1 MKISDNGIR
10 LVKGFEG
17 YHRRLPNGDCTTYYC
32 PADVLTIGYGC
43 TEGIKE
49 GDVWT
54 EAQATEALMR
64 ELAKHEAAVTRLV
77 TVEINQHQ
85 FDALVSFSYNCGS
98 GALAKSTL
106 LQRVN
111 AKDFDG
117 AAKAFAAWN
126 KGGGRVLPG
135 LVSRR
140 SREAALFQKPA
151 TTVTK
156 APEPTMPQTV
166 DTPSEGPS
174 GSRKEKTSKMG
185 MGIAAFFYALFVAIK
200 AKIEGLISDP
210 FGALETAHSFISE
223 YGWEFA
229 MVSAAVGFAAFKIIS
244 ALNHQDYEEGRY
256 TPSGGAA

>member
-54 EAQATEALMR
+54 EAQATDALMR
-64 ELAKHEAAVTRLV
+64 ELEKHEAAVTRLV
-77 TVEINQHQ
+77 IVEINQHQ

-106 LQRVN
+106 LKRVN

-117 AAKAFAAWN
+117 AARAFAAWN

-140 SREAALFQKPA
+140 SREAALFQKPD
-151 TTVTK
+151 VTSS
-156 APEPTMPQTV
+156 PEPSMPQTV

-174 GSRKEKTSKMG
+174 GSRKEKTSKTG
-185 MGIAAFFYALFVAIK
+185 MSVAAIFWAFCMAVK
-200 AKIEGLISDP
+200 AKVEGWIADP
-210 FGALETAHSFISE
+210 FGALGAAHSFISE

-229 MVSAAVGFAAFKIIS
+229 AVAAALGFAAFKIIS
-244 ALNHQDYEEGRY
+244 ALNQQDYEEGRY
-256 TPSGGAA
+256 TPSGEIT

>member
-1 MKISDNGIR
+1 MKISENGIR
-10 LVKGFEG
+10 LIRGFEG

-32 PADVLTIGYGC
+32 PARVLTIGYGC
-43 TEGIKE
+43 TEGISE

-54 EAQATEALMR
+54 EAQAAAALMR

-98 GALAKSTL
+98 GALSKSTL
-106 LQRVN
+106 LKRVN
-111 AKDFDG
+111 AKDFAG
-117 AAKAFAAWN
+117 AARAFAAWN

-140 SREAALFQKPA
+140 AREAALFQRPA
-151 TTVTK
+151 TSS
-156 APEPTMPQTV
+156 EPPGPRMPQTV
-166 DTPSEGPS
+166 DAPNETPE
-174 GSRKEKTSKMG
+174 GSRKDKTSKTG

-200 AKIEGLISDP
+200 AKVEGLISDP
-210 FGALETAHSFISE
+210 FGALEAAHTFISE

-229 MVSAAVGFAAFKIIS
+229 MVAAAVGFAAFKIIS
-244 ALNHQDYEEGRY
+244 ALNRKDYEEGRY
-256 TPSGGAA
+256 TPSGETA